1 VTVPITLAQYEKKLQ
16 EPALCELLPVRE
28 YLDDVI
34 VRTNGSFV
42 AGYELR
48 GLTSYF
54 ASDEGRDRGKL
65 MLEALLRSIPEQSM
79 RVQIR
84 YEVVE
89 DVGDLLNQYTAG
101 QKSEHDE
108 AIELDRVRVERWAAK
123 EAAGHYMR
131 PLLHAYLV
139 WDPVLHRRLAGKP
152 LKPKGELFSLSARK
166 SIERSQQEHDDLLA
180 EFESRLRGVET
191 ALAAAELGARR
202 LSDEELFLETKR
214 VLNPLSPDR
223 RPYRRGD
230 DELEFRGAREQLAD
244 LSIVDETDTYLNLGG
259 VLYAF
264 VSLKDLPDATFPG
277 ILRELTAL
285 DFPVVSNAQI
295 TIPDQAKVLK
305 GYKSRLRKMQAA
317 QQDANGGRRIN
328 VEAQVAEAQLVRVQQ
343 DIISSSV
350 KTAKLSLVIST
361 RTSQPAVTTADL
373 EQAERTL
380 DNRRQQLLYAI
391 ARMNGAKAVGE
402 TLAKRRLFFCS
413 LPGMADADKRD
424 QDLLTSN
431 AADLLPVEMPWR
443 GTPRSPL
450 FLLETP
456 YRQLIPFSLFDPGL
470 SDANMLVMAKSGGG
484 KTFMVQQFLLMAA
497 RDNPLISIIERGDSY
512 RPLVE
517 LMGGRMITMSLD
529 TDQSINPWDLP
540 DGEKEP
546 SKDQVV
552 FLKNLTRHM
561 LGEGRAEDTELLD
574 NLLTEAIRRTYKR
587 AAIRPSNPIPTFSD
601 LRDELAQWRDED
613 KSERVMD
620 EAHLAAI
627 KLRSWASEKGVY
639 AKLFDRHTTISLDN
653 PWLFFNVEQLSDDP
667 RLETAMSLL
676 IAHATAQ
683 RASGNAGRRSI
694 TVLDECWFLL
704 DSPVL
709 APEMVQLFR
718 TARKRNASVWGISQ
732 TAEDFV
738 GTDANPRV
746 HGAGIVKNATTKI
759 IGQQPGDMTAL
770 RAHLHLNET
779 ALNQVKRFSAPIK
792 GKSADALIVIG
803 EKAET
808 THTIRMSPTP
818 VDYWIITT
826 YARERLYRA
835 WWLESNR
842 EVPKIQAY
850 LELAER
856 FPAGLA
862 EVDPLPEEVSG
873 EVARGARI

>member
-1 VTVPITLAQYEKKLQ
+1 VPLTLEQHEKKLHD
-16 EPALCELLPVRE
+16 PALCEQLPVRDF
-28 YLDDVI
+28 LDNV
-34 VRTNGSFV
+34 VVLTNGSFV
-42 AGYELR
+42 AGYELK

-54 ASDEGRDRGKL
+54 ASDEGRDRGRL
-65 MLEALLRSIPEQSM
+65 MLEALLRSLPEQSM

-89 DVGDLLNQYTAG
+89 DLGNLLEEYVAG
-101 QKSEHDE
+101 QRSDREE
-108 AIELDRVRVERWAAK
+108 AIALDELRVDRWRTK
-123 EAAGHYMR
+123 EAGGAYMR
-131 PLLHAYLV
+131 PLLDLYFI
-139 WDPVLHRRLAGKP
+139 WDPVLYHRIAGKP
-152 LKPKGELFSLSARK
+152 LKPRGEIFSLSSRK
-166 SIERSQQEHDDLLA
+166 AIQRSRQEHQQLLA
-180 EFESRLRGVET
+180 EFESLLRGVET
-191 ALAAAELGARR
+191 TLEAAELGARR
-202 LSDEELFLETKR
+202 LTDDELFLEAKR
-214 VLNPLSPDR
+214 ALNPLCPDG
-223 RPYRRGD
+223 RPYRRGEE
-230 DELEFRGAREQLAD
+230 ELVFTSAREQIVD
-244 LSIVDETDTYLNLGG
+244 VSIVDETETYLNVGG
-259 VLYAF
+259 ILYSF
-264 VSLKDLPDATFPG
+264 VSLKELPDATFPG

-285 DFPVVSNAQI
+285 DFPIIVNAQI

-317 QQDANGGRRIN
+317 QRDANGGFRVN

-350 KTAKLSLVIST
+350 KTAKLSLVIAT
-361 RTSQPAVTTADL
+361 RTSQPAVTTSDL
-373 EQAERTL
+373 EQAERTI
-380 DNRRQQLLYAI
+380 DNQQQQLLYAI
-391 ARMNGAKAVGE
+391 ARMNGAKAVAE
-402 TLAKRRLFFCS
+402 TLAKRRLFFSS
-413 LPGMADADKRD
+413 LPAMADADKRD

-431 AADLLPVEMPWR
+431 AADLMPVEMPWR

-497 RDNPLISIIERGDSY
+497 RDNPLVSIIERGDSY

-529 TDQSINPWDLP
+529 TDQTINPWDLP
-540 DGEKEP
+540 QGDKEP
-546 SKDQVV
+546 SKDQVA

-561 LGEGRAEDTELLD
+561 LGEGRAEDTVLLD
-574 NLLTEAIRRTYKR
+574 NLITEAILRTYKR
-587 AAIRPSNPIPTFSD
+587 AAIRPSNPIPTFCD
-601 LRDELAQWRDED
+601 LRDELAQWRDEE
-613 KSERVMD
+613 KNQRVMD

-627 KLRSWASEKGVY
+627 KLRSWTGEKGVY
-639 AKLFDRHTTISLDN
+639 AKLFDRPTTISLDN
-653 PWLFFNVEQLSDDP
+653 PWLFFNVEQLADDP

-683 RASGNAGRRSI
+683 RASGKAGRRSI

-709 APEMVQLFR
+709 APEVVQLFR

-738 GTDANPRV
+738 GTEMSPRV
-746 HGAGIVKNATTKI
+746 HGAGIVKNSSTKI
-759 IGQQPGDMTAL
+759 VGQQPGDMTAL
-770 RAHLHLNET
+770 RDHLHLNET
-779 ALNQVKRFSAPIK
+779 ALNQIKHFSAPIK

-826 YARERLYRA
+826 YARERLYRS
-835 WWLESNR
+835 WWLER
-842 EVPKIQAY
+842 HRAAPLIEAY
-850 LELAER
+850 LELAGK
-856 FPAGLA
+856 FPTGLA

-873 EVARGARI
+873 EVARGAVV

>member
-1 VTVPITLAQYEKKLQ
+1 
-16 EPALCELLPVRE
+16 
-28 YLDDVI
+28 
-34 VRTNGSFV
+34 
-42 AGYELR
+42 
-48 GLTSYF
+48 
-54 ASDEGRDRGKL
+54 
-65 MLEALLRSIPEQSM
+65 M
-79 RVQIR
+79 
-84 YEVVE
+84 
-89 DVGDLLNQYTAG
+89 
-101 QKSEHDE
+101 
-108 AIELDRVRVERWAAK
+108 
-123 EAAGHYMR
+123 
-131 PLLHAYLV
+131 
-139 WDPVLHRRLAGKP
+139 
-152 LKPKGELFSLSARK
+152 
-166 SIERSQQEHDDLLA
+166 
-180 EFESRLRGVET
+180 
-191 ALAAAELGARR
+191 
-202 LSDEELFLETKR
+202 
-214 VLNPLSPDR
+214 
-223 RPYRRGD
+223 
-230 DELEFRGAREQLAD
+230 
-244 LSIVDETDTYLNLGG
+244 
-259 VLYAF
+259 
-264 VSLKDLPDATFPG
+264 KDLPDATFPG

-285 DFPVVSNAQI
+285 DFPIVCNAQI

-317 QQDANGGRRIN
+317 QQDSNGGRRIN
-328 VEAQVAEAQLVRVQQ
+328 VEAQVAEAQLVRVLQ

-350 KTAKLSLVIST
+350 KTAKVSLVIGT
-361 RTSQPAVTTADL
+361 RTSQPAVTTGDL

-391 ARMNGAKAVGE
+391 PRMNGAKAVGE
-402 TLAKRRLFFCS
+402 TLAKRRLFFSS
-413 LPGMADADKRD
+413 LPAMADADKRD

-431 AADLLPVEMPWR
+431 AADLVPVEMPWR

-529 TDQSINPWDLP
+529 TDQTINPWDLP
-540 DGEKEP
+540 EGEKEP
-546 SKDQVV
+546 SKDQVA

-561 LGEGRAEDTELLD
+561 LGEGRAEDMELLD
-574 NLLTEAIRRTYKR
+574 NLITEAILRTYKR

-613 KSERVMD
+613 KNERVMD

-639 AKLFDRHTTISLDN
+639 AKLFDRPTTISLDN

-683 RASGNAGRRSI
+683 RASGKAGRRSI

-704 DSPVL
+704 DSPLL
-709 APEMVQLFR
+709 APEVVQLFR

-738 GTDANPRV
+738 GTEANPRV
-746 HGAGIVKNATTKI
+746 HGAGMVKNATTKI

-803 EKAET
+803 EKADT
-808 THTIRMSPTP
+808 THTIRMSATP

-826 YARERLYRA
+826 YARERLYRS
-835 WWLESNR
+835 WWLER
-842 EVPKIQAY
+842 RRDVPRIQAY

-862 EVDPLPEEVSG
+862 EIDPLPEEVSG
-873 EVARGARI
+873 EVARGARV

>member
-1 VTVPITLAQYEKKLQ
+1 VPVTLEQYEKKLQ
-16 EPALCELLPVRE
+16 DPALCEQLPVRD
-28 YLDDVI
+28 YLDNI
-34 VRTNGSFV
+34 LVRTNGAFV
-42 AGYELR
+42 AGYELK
-48 GLTSYF
+48 GQTSYF

-65 MLEALLRSIPEQSM
+65 MLEALLRSLPEQSM
-79 RVQIR
+79 KVQIR

-89 DVGDLLNQYTAG
+89 DLADLLEQYVAG
-101 QKSEHDE
+101 QRSERTE
-108 AIELDRVRVERWAAK
+108 VIELDALRVERWRGK
-123 EAAGHYMR
+123 EDAGAYMR
-131 PLLHAYLV
+131 PILHVYFI
-139 WDPVLHRRLAGKP
+139 WDPILHHRIIGKP
-152 LKPKGELFSLSARK
+152 LKPQGEIFNLSARK
-166 SIERSQQEHDDLLA
+166 CIERSRQEHQDLLA
-180 EFESRLRGVET
+180 EFESLLGGVET
-191 ALAAAELGARR
+191 ALGAAELGARR
-202 LSDEELFLETKR
+202 LTDHELFIEAKR
-214 VLNPLSPDR
+214 ALNPLAADS
-223 RPYRRGD
+223 RPYRRND
-230 DELEFRGAREQLAD
+230 QQLKYSSAREQIAD
-244 LSIVDETDTYLNLGG
+244 MSIVDETDSYLNLGG
-259 VLYAF
+259 ILYSF
-264 VSLKDLPDATFPG
+264 VSLKELPDATFPG
-277 ILRELTAL
+277 VLRELIGL
-285 DFPVVSNAQI
+285 DFPIIVNAQI

-305 GYKSRLRKMQAA
+305 GYKGRLRKMQAA
-317 QQDANGGRRIN
+317 QRDSNGGFRIN
-328 VEAQVAEAQLVRVQQ
+328 VEAHVAEEQLVRVQQ

-350 KTAKLSLVIST
+350 KAAKLSLVVGT
-361 RTSQPAVTTADL
+361 RTSQPAATTSEL
-373 EQAERTL
+373 EQAERTI

-391 ARMNGAKAVGE
+391 ARMNGAKAVAE
-402 TLAKRRLFFCS
+402 TLAKRRLFFSS

-431 AADLLPVEMPWR
+431 ASDLVPVEMPWR

-512 RPLVE
+512 HPLVE

-529 TDQSINPWDLP
+529 TDQTLNPWDLAE
-540 DGEKEP
+540 GEKEP
-546 SKDQVV
+546 SKDQVA

-574 NLLTEAIRRTYKR
+574 NLITEAILRTYKR

-627 KLRSWASEKGVY
+627 KLRSWTGEKGVY
-639 AKLFDRHTTISLDN
+639 AKLFDRPTTISLDN

-683 RASGNAGRRSI
+683 RASGKAGRRSI

-709 APEMVQLFR
+709 APEVVQLFR

-738 GTDANPRV
+738 GTESNPRI
-746 HGAGIVKNATTKI
+746 HGAGIVKNSTTKI
-759 IGQQPGDMTAL
+759 VGQQPGDLTAV
-770 RAHLHLNET
+770 REHLHLNET
-779 ALNQVKRFSAPIK
+779 ALNQIKHFSAPIK

-818 VDYWIITT
+818 ADYWIMTT
-826 YARERLYRA
+826 YARERLYRS
-835 WWLESNR
+835 WWLER
-842 EVPKIQAY
+842 RKAVPLIESYIQ
-850 LELAER
+850 LAER
-856 FPAGLA
+856 FPFGLA
-862 EVDPLPEEVSG
+862 DVDPLPEEISG
-873 EVARGARI
+873 EVSKGVAR

>member
-1 VTVPITLAQYEKKLQ
+1 MPVTLEQYDRKLHD
-16 EPALCELLPVRE
+16 PALCEQFPVRD
-28 YLDDVI
+28 YLDNI
-34 VRTNGSFV
+34 LVRTNGSFV
-42 AGYELR
+42 AGYELK

-65 MLEALLRSIPEQSM
+65 MLEALLRSLPEQSM
-79 RVQIR
+79 RVQVR

-89 DVGDLLNQYTAG
+89 DLADLLEQYVVG
-101 QKSEHDE
+101 QRSERSE
-108 AIELDRVRVERWAAK
+108 VIELDALRVERWRTKK
-123 EAAGHYMR
+123 EAG
-131 PLLHAYLV
+131 AYLRPMLHIYFI
-139 WDPVLHRRLAGKP
+139 WDPILHHRIIGKP
-152 LKPKGELFSLSARK
+152 LKPQGDIFSLSARK
-166 SIERSQQEHDDLLA
+166 CIQRSRQEHQDLLA
-180 EFESRLRGVET
+180 EFESLLGGVET
-191 ALAAAELGARR
+191 ALEAAEMGARR
-202 LSDEELFLETKR
+202 LTDHDLFLEAKR
-214 VLNPLSPDR
+214 ALNPLEPDR

-230 DELEFRGAREQLAD
+230 EQLNYSSAREQIAD
-244 LSIVDETDTYLNLGG
+244 VSIVDEPDTYLNVGG
-259 VLYAF
+259 ILYSF
-264 VSLKDLPDATFPG
+264 VSLKELPDATFPG
-277 ILRELTAL
+277 VLRELIGL
-285 DFPVVSNAQI
+285 DFPIIVNAQI

-317 QQDANGGRRIN
+317 QRDSNGGFRIN
-328 VEAQVAEAQLVRVQQ
+328 VEAHVAEEQLVRVQQ

-350 KTAKLSLVIST
+350 KAAKLSLVVGT
-361 RTSQPAVTTADL
+361 RTSQPAATTSEL
-373 EQAERTL
+373 EQAERTI

-391 ARMNGAKAVGE
+391 ARMNGAKAVAE
-402 TLAKRRLFFCS
+402 TLAKRRLFFSS

-431 AADLLPVEMPWR
+431 AADLVPVEMPWR

-529 TDQSINPWDLP
+529 TDQTLNPWDLAE
-540 DGEKEP
+540 GEKEP
-546 SKDQVV
+546 SKDQVA

-561 LGEGRAEDTELLD
+561 LGEGRADDTELLD
-574 NLLTEAIRRTYKR
+574 NLITEAILRTYKR

-627 KLRSWASEKGVY
+627 KLRSWTGEKGVY
-639 AKLFDRHTTISLDN
+639 AKLFDRPTTISLDN

-676 IAHATAQ
+676 IAHATAH
-683 RASGNAGRRSI
+683 RASGKAGRRSI

-709 APEMVQLFR
+709 APEVVQLFR

-738 GTDANPRV
+738 GTESNPRV
-746 HGAGIVKNATTKI
+746 HGAGIVKNSTTKI
-759 IGQQPGDMTAL
+759 VGQQPGDMTAI
-770 RAHLHLNET
+770 REHLHLNET
-779 ALNQVKRFSAPIK
+779 ALNQIKHFSAPIK

-818 VDYWIITT
+818 VEYWIVTT
-826 YARERLYRA
+826 YARERLYRS
-835 WWLESNR
+835 WWLER
-842 EVPKIQAY
+842 RKAVPLIEAYIQ
-850 LELAER
+850 LAER
-856 FPAGLA
+856 FPFGLA
-862 EVDPLPEEVSG
+862 DIDPLPEEISG
-873 EVARGARI
+873 EVSKGVAR

>member
-1 VTVPITLAQYEKKLQ
+1 VPVTLEQYDRKLQ
-16 EPALCELLPVRE
+16 DPALCEQFPVRD
-28 YLDDVI
+28 YLDNI
-34 VRTNGSFV
+34 LVRTNGSFV
-42 AGYELR
+42 AGYELK
-48 GLTSYF
+48 GLTTYF

-65 MLEALLRSIPEQSM
+65 MLEALLRSLPEQSM

-89 DVGDLLNQYTAG
+89 DLADLLEQYVVG
-101 QKSEHDE
+101 QRSERSE
-108 AIELDRVRVERWAAK
+108 VIELDALRVERWRTKK
-123 EAAGHYMR
+123 EAG
-131 PLLHAYLV
+131 AYLRPMLHIYFI
-139 WDPVLHRRLAGKP
+139 WDPVLHHRIIGKP
-152 LKPKGELFSLSARK
+152 LKPQGDIFSLSARK
-166 SIERSQQEHDDLLA
+166 CIQRSRQEHQDLLA
-180 EFESRLRGVET
+180 EFESLLGGVET
-191 ALAAAELGARR
+191 ALEAAEMGARR
-202 LSDEELFLETKR
+202 LTDHDLFLEAKR
-214 VLNPLSPDR
+214 ALNPLEPDR

-230 DELEFRGAREQLAD
+230 EQLNYSSAREQIAD
-244 LSIVDETDTYLNLGG
+244 VSIVDEPDTYLNVGG
-259 VLYAF
+259 ILYSF
-264 VSLKDLPDATFPG
+264 VSLKELPDATFPG
-277 ILRELTAL
+277 VLRELIGL
-285 DFPVVSNAQI
+285 DFPIIVNAQI

-317 QQDANGGRRIN
+317 QRDSNGGFRIN
-328 VEAQVAEAQLVRVQQ
+328 VEAHVAEEQLVRVQQ

-350 KTAKLSLVIST
+350 KAAKLSLVVGT
-361 RTSQPAVTTADL
+361 RTSQPAATTSEL
-373 EQAERTL
+373 EQAERTI

-391 ARMNGAKAVGE
+391 ARMNGAKAVAE
-402 TLAKRRLFFCS
+402 TLAKRRLFFSS
-413 LPGMADADKRD
+413 LPGMADPDKRD

-431 AADLLPVEMPWR
+431 AADLVPVEMPWR

-529 TDQSINPWDLP
+529 TDQTLNPWDLAE
-540 DGEKEP
+540 GEKEP
-546 SKDQVV
+546 SKDQVA

-561 LGEGRAEDTELLD
+561 LGEGRADDTELLD
-574 NLLTEAIRRTYKR
+574 NLITEAILRTYKR
-587 AAIRPSNPIPTFSD
+587 ASIRPSNPIPTFSD

-627 KLRSWASEKGVY
+627 KLRSWTGEKGVY
-639 AKLFDRHTTISLDN
+639 AKLFDRPTTISLDN

-676 IAHATAQ
+676 IAHATAH
-683 RASGNAGRRSI
+683 RASGKAGRRSI

-709 APEMVQLFR
+709 APEVVQLFR

-738 GTDANPRV
+738 GTESNPRI
-746 HGAGIVKNATTKI
+746 HGAGIVKNSTTKI
-759 IGQQPGDMTAL
+759 VGQQPGDMTAI
-770 RAHLHLNET
+770 REHLHLNET
-779 ALNQVKRFSAPIK
+779 ALNQIKHFSAPIK

-818 VDYWIITT
+818 VEYWIVTT
-826 YARERLYRA
+826 YARERLYRT
-835 WWLESNR
+835 WWLQR
-842 EVPKIQAY
+842 RKGVPLIEAYIQ
-850 LELAER
+850 LADR
-856 FPAGLA
+856 FPFGLA
-862 EVDPLPEEVSG
+862 DVDPLPEEISG
-873 EVARGARI
+873 EVSKGVAG

>member
-1 VTVPITLAQYEKKLQ
+1 VPVTLEQYERKLQ
-16 EPALCELLPVRE
+16 DPALCEQIPVRD
-28 YLDDVI
+28 YLDNI
-34 VRTNGSFV
+34 LVRTNGGFV
-42 AGYELR
+42 AGYELK

-65 MLEALLRSIPEQSM
+65 MLEALLRSLPEQSM
-79 RVQIR
+79 KVQIR

-89 DVGDLLNQYTAG
+89 DLADLLEQYVAG
-101 QKSEHDE
+101 QRSERSE
-108 AIELDRVRVERWAAK
+108 VIELDALRVERWKGK
-123 EAAGHYMR
+123 EEAGSYMR
-131 PLLHAYLV
+131 PILHVYFI
-139 WDPVLHRRLAGKP
+139 WDPILHHRIIGKP
-152 LKPKGELFSLSARK
+152 LKPKGDLFSLSARK
-166 SIERSQQEHDDLLA
+166 CVERSQQEHLDLLA
-180 EFESRLRGVET
+180 EFESLLGGVET
-191 ALAAAELGARR
+191 ALGAAELGARR
-202 LSDEELFLETKR
+202 LIDDELFLEAKR
-214 VLNPLSPDR
+214 ALNPLAADS

-230 DELEFRGAREQLAD
+230 QQIQYSSAREQIAD
-244 LSIVDETDTYLNLGG
+244 VSIVDETDSYLNLGG
-259 VLYAF
+259 ILYSF
-264 VSLKDLPDATFPG
+264 VSLKELPDATFPG
-277 ILRELTAL
+277 VLRELIGL
-285 DFPVVSNAQI
+285 DFPIIVNAQI

-305 GYKSRLRKMQAA
+305 GYKGRLRKMQAA
-317 QQDANGGRRIN
+317 QRDSNGGFRIN
-328 VEAQVAEAQLVRVQQ
+328 VEAHVAEEQLVRVQQ

-350 KTAKLSLVIST
+350 KAAKLSLVVGT
-361 RTSQPAVTTADL
+361 RTSQPAATTSEL
-373 EQAERTL
+373 EQAERTI

-391 ARMNGAKAVGE
+391 GRMNGAKAVAE
-402 TLAKRRLFFCS
+402 TLAKRRLFFSS

-431 AADLLPVEMPWR
+431 AADLMPVEMPWR

-497 RDNPLISIIERGDSY
+497 RDNPLISILERGDSY

-529 TDQSINPWDLP
+529 TDQTLNPWDLTE
-540 DGEKEP
+540 GEKEP
-546 SKDQVV
+546 SKDQVA

-574 NLLTEAIRRTYKR
+574 NLITEAILRTYKR

-627 KLRSWASEKGVY
+627 KLRSWTGEKGVY
-639 AKLFDRHTTISLDN
+639 AKLFDRPTTISLDN

-683 RASGNAGRRSI
+683 RASGKAGRSSI

-709 APEMVQLFR
+709 APEVVQLFR

-738 GTDANPRV
+738 GTESNPRI
-746 HGAGIVKNATTKI
+746 HGAGIVKNSTTKI
-759 IGQQPGDMTAL
+759 VGQQPGDVTAI
-770 RAHLHLNET
+770 REHLHLNET
-779 ALNQVKRFSAPIK
+779 ALNQIKHFSAPIK

-808 THTIRMSPTP
+808 THTIRMSSTS
-818 VDYWIITT
+818 VDYWIMTT
-826 YARERLYRA
+826 YARERLYRS
-835 WWLESNR
+835 WWLER
-842 EVPKIQAY
+842 RKAVPLIESYIQ
-850 LELAER
+850 LAER
-856 FPAGLA
+856 FPFGLA
-862 EVDPLPEEVSG
+862 DVDPLPEEVSG
-873 EVARGARI
+873 EVSKGVAR

>member
-1 VTVPITLAQYEKKLQ
+1 MPVTLAQHEKKLH
-16 EPALCELLPVRE
+16 EPALCEQLPVRD
-28 YLDDVI
+28 YLDNVV
-34 VRTNGSFV
+34 VRTNGTFV

-79 RVQIR
+79 RVQVR

-89 DVGDLLNQYTAG
+89 DLGGLLDQYVRG
-101 QKSEHDE
+101 QKSERVE
-108 AIELDRVRVERWAAK
+108 AIALDDLRVERWRTK
-123 EAAGHYMR
+123 EAASHYKR
-131 PLLHAYLV
+131 VILHVYFI
-139 WDPVLHRRLAGKP
+139 WDPVLHRKLSGKP
-152 LKPKGELFSLSARK
+152 LKPKGDLFSLSARR
-166 SIERSQQEHDDLLA
+166 SIERSQREHSELLA
-180 EFESRLRGVET
+180 EFESLLQGIET
-191 ALAAAELGARR
+191 GLEAAELGARR
-202 LSDEELFLETKR
+202 LDDQELFLDAKR
-214 VLNPLSPDR
+214 ALNPLAPDR
-223 RPYRRGD
+223 HPYRHGD
-230 DELEFRGAREQLAD
+230 DQLEYKSARQQITD
-244 LSIVDETDTYLNLGG
+244 ISILDETETYLNIGG
-259 VLYAF
+259 ILYAF

-285 DFPVVSNAQI
+285 DFPIIVTAQI

-317 QQDANGGRRIN
+317 QRDAHGGVRIN

-350 KTAKLSLVIST
+350 KTAKLSLVIAT
-361 RTSQPAVTTADL
+361 RTSQPIVTTSDL
-373 EQAERTL
+373 EQAERTI
-380 DNRRQQLLYAI
+380 DNQRQQLLYAI
-391 ARMNGAKAVGE
+391 ARMNGAKAVPE
-402 TLAKRRLFFCS
+402 TLAKRRLFFSS
-413 LPGMADADKRD
+413 LPAMAEPDKRD
-424 QDLLTSN
+424 QDLLSSN
-431 AADLLPVEMPWR
+431 AADLLPVETPWK

-450 FLLETP
+450 LLLETP
-456 YRQLIPFSLFDPGL
+456 YRQLIPFSLFDPSL

-512 RPLVE
+512 QPLVE
-517 LMGGRMITMSLD
+517 LMGGRMITVSLD
-529 TDQSINPWDLP
+529 TEQTINPWDLP
-540 DGEKEP
+540 EGEREP
-546 SKDQVV
+546 SKDQVA

-561 LGEGRAEDTELLD
+561 LGEGGAEDTELLD
-574 NLLTEAIRRTYKR
+574 NLITEAILRTYKR

-601 LRDELAQWRDED
+601 LRDELAQWRDEE
-613 KSERVMD
+613 KNQRVMD

-639 AKLFDRHTTISLDN
+639 AKLFDRPTTISLDN

-667 RLETAMSLL
+667 RLETAMSML

-683 RASGNAGRRSI
+683 RASGKAGRRSI

-709 APEMVQLFR
+709 APEVVQLFR

-746 HGAGIVKNATTKI
+746 HGAGIVKNSTSKI
-759 IGQQPGDMTAL
+759 IGQQPGVMTAL
-770 RAHLHLNET
+770 RTHLHLNEA

-792 GKSADALIVIG
+792 GKRADALIVIG
-803 EKAET
+803 EKADT

-826 YARERLYRA
+826 YARERLYRS
-835 WWLESNR
+835 WYLGKR
-842 EVPKIQAY
+842 KDVPAIEAY
-850 LELAER
+850 IELAEK

-873 EVARGARI
+873 EVARGVR